1 MLSTRKRRELV
12 SSLYLVKNMSL
23 ITYSNVII
31 PNNTSGIVESIADAI
46 NAAIPKIP
54 IAVIKIITF
63 AFVDI

>member
-1 MLSTRKRRELV
+1 
-12 SSLYLVKNMSL
+12 MSL

-46 NAAIPKIP
+46 NAAIPIIP
-54 IAVIKIITF
+54 IVVIKIITF